1 MRNRFLNIIGALLW
15 VSLGCNKPSAPDCL
29 QTAGSDGEISG
40 ALQPFS
46 QLEINDNI
54 DYVLHIDTAWHYQ
67 VMGPFNLL
75 SDISFHSSNNQLQI
89 KNDNT
94 CNLFRNKKRRIT
106 VHLYAPQFH
115 HIDVF
120 SQGKL
125 TCMDTIKSS
134 VEIFYNNA
142 NCNSTWL
149 FHNDSCNI
157 EYPKGTG
164 DITVIGQSTWGWIYS
179 NALGKINGKNWICQ
193 NLSVHHNSLQNLYAH
208 PVQYLHAEIH
218 NQGNLYIPFYP
229 ITWDKSETAE
239 GKLIIQP

>member
-1 MRNRFLNIIGALLW
+1 MGVQLHPGVGRKHLLDGVERAGADVAEHDSDGAERKARQHAMDIFEAELLGRLDRQSKAGKTAATVQLLAGTEGATLPFW
-15 VSLGCNKPSAPDCL
+15 SPDSTSLG
-29 QTAGSDGEISG
+29 
-40 ALQPFS
+40 F
-46 QLEINDNI
+46 
-54 DYVLHIDTAWHYQ
+54 
-67 VMGPFNLL
+67 
-75 SDISFHSSNNQLQI
+75 
-89 KNDNT
+89 
-94 CNLFRNKKRRIT
+94 
-106 VHLYAPQFH
+106 
-115 HIDVF
+115 F

-149 FHNDSCNI
+149 IHNDSCNI

-208 PVQYLHAEIH
+208 PVQYLHAELH
-218 NQGNLYIPFYP
+218 NQGNLYIPFFP
-229 ITWDKSETAE
+229 VTWDKSETAE